1 MAFGLDFTGGNVS
14 DMNTFYSGHYW
25 TTTCLDM
32 NNMDGYA
39 QDSSRV
45 HHDAPHRTRSDTQRR
60 RKRTTFSKAQLS
72 ELERAFSVTQYP
84 DIKMKES
91 LASVTGLP
99 ESKIQVWF
107 QNRRARYF
115 KSKKPTREVP
125 KPPTDHLHPQFTYTP
140 SPSPPF
146 PHLAPSFPPTPSLPS
161 PPGYPAPSLPQ
172 STRLSTIMSLPAPT
186 SPVAADQATSCS
198 PHGRAPQDHCYQS
211 PDFTDYCRDVSPHSG
226 LGEWDLTEDFEAF
239 LRGAQGSEPAGG
251 CCSPAHPEPEEC
263 VQTLLDHHHQQQQQ
277 QQQQQQHFSSST
289 EDNMEDL
296 SDLCFQELGDFN
308 LSDLDISATMIDYL
322 LG

>member
-1 MAFGLDFTGGNVS
+1 MALGLDFTGAE
-14 DMNTFYSGHYW
+14 MNTFYSGHYW
-25 TTTCLDM
+25 PATCLDM
-32 NNMDGYA
+32 NNNDDYA

-91 LASVTGLP
+91 LASITGLP

-115 KSKKPTREVP
+115 KSKKPNRGFP
-125 KPPTDHLHPQFTYTP
+125 KSSTDYIHPFTYTP
-140 SPSPPF
+140 APSPPF
-146 PHLAPSFPPTPSLPS
+146 SQLVPSFPPTPSLPS

-172 STRLSTIMSLPAPT
+172 STRLSTILGGQVMSSPAAT
-186 SPVAADQATSCS
+186 SPTSCS
-198 PHGRAPQDHCYQS
+198 PHGSDLQGIPQDHYYQT
-211 PDFTDYCRDVSPHSG
+211 PDFTGYCPDAFPHSG
-226 LGEWDLTEDFEAF
+226 LCEWDLTEDFEAF
-239 LRGAQGSEPAGG
+239 LGDAHGSQPVGSRCAAV
-251 CCSPAHPEPEEC
+251 AHPGPRES
-263 VQTLLDHHHQQQQQ
+263 VQIQQDPQS
-277 QQQQQQHFSSST
+277 FSST
-289 EDNMEDL
+289 EESMEDL
-296 SDLCFQELGDFN
+296 SGLCFHDLGDLN
-308 LSDLDISATMIDYL
+308 LSDLDISAAMIDYL